1 MRNSPRLP
9 SVALGVA
16 VVLAVLVWW
25 QHDSGPLTELELG
38 GVAWAIGLTIF
49 GLQGLLSVLVEGEE
63 LHPGRVQP
71 RLTDVLSLGIVV
83 FSIALIV
90 AATLLAYGLTAEWS
104 EGRIGALA
112 GAGCLAV
119 AFLLVFY
126 KEGFLGDEAG
136 FDEREDGV
144 PW

>member
-9 SVALGVA
+9 GVALVVA
-16 VVLAVLVWW
+16 LILAGTVWVT
-25 QHDSGPLTELELG
+25 HGNGPLTELELG
-38 GVAWAIGLTIF
+38 GVAWAIGLAIF

-63 LHPGRVQP
+63 LEPGRVRP
-71 RLTDVLSLGIVV
+71 RLTDVLSVGIAV
-83 FSIALIV
+83 FSVALFAAAIV
-90 AATLLAYGLTAEWS
+90 LAYGLTADWS
-104 EGRIGALA
+104 TGALGVVA

-126 KEGFLGDEAG
+126 KEGFVGDEAC